1 MGRTAQLLSI
11 DTSGDLF
18 VWDMQALAQTQ
29 ALKVSLPTNVSV
41 SALALLP
48 PHRQVSCSRRR
59 FHLRPV

>member
-48 PHRQVSCSRRR
+48 PHR
-59 FHLRPV
+59 